1 MALFPRVQRPCP
13 YKSDLSAVMDGDFCR
28 MCKRNVIDLTAWSDA
43 ERVQFL
49 SSCETEICVS
59 YRLPLKPALVA
70 AAMAASVAA
79 LPAAAQDAPPAPVE
93 AVADAGQVDM
103 DDDLTIIVGGISTGP
118 KLQFLTVA
126 DDPADAAVPELPVVY
141 DEPAPAPIS
150 DGS

>member
-28 MCKRNVIDLTAWSDA
+28 MCNRNVVDLTAWSDA
-43 ERVQFL
+43 ERVRFL

-93 AVADAGQVDM
+93 AVADAGQVYTDN
-103 DDDLTIIVGGISTGP
+103 LEIIVGGISTGP
-118 KLQFLTVA
+118 KLQFLSIP
-126 DDPADAAVPELPVVY
+126 DDPADAAVPDLPVVY
-141 DEPAPAPIS
+141 DEPAPVRLS